1 MRLNL
6 GFLLLFLIGVFGTV
20 SADAQQTGQKAIP
33 NWSAPATWTPP
44 RSGRVHTLANITS
57 PLPFIGVTPCR
68 IADTRGNG
76 FEGDYGPPSLVAD
89 ATRSFTITGQCGI
102 PANAAAV
109 SFNFGALNAGG
120 PGDLTVFPAGSS
132 VPLVSTLNYNANT
145 PNIANAAIVP
155 LGDGGA
161 ITVQANAVAIDLII
175 DVNGYFAQSGV
186 AASNT
191 FLGSDAGNFTT
202 IGTENS
208 AFGGKALF
216 SNTTGNSNTATGYV
230 ALFGNTTGFENTA
243 NGAHALALNTKGNA
257 NTGTG
262 FNALF
267 GNTMAIGNTATGAF
281 ALFSTS
287 TGSENTGIGASSLTT
302 NIIGTGNTATGA
314 FALANTTGSSNIGIG
329 HSAGYFLTTG
339 NYNICIGNS
348 GVAGESGVIR
358 VGTVGVHGQAFLAG
372 VQGVT
377 TGGTGTPVLIDANG
391 QLGTISSSA
400 RFKDDIQDMGE
411 ATEGLLKLRPV
422 TFRYKAQPEGRTQF
436 GLIGEEVEKV
446 MPELVV
452 CSSSGEVETVL
463 YHKMPAMLLNELQ
476 KQQRQIEELK
486 SELAALRAAVGRK

>member
-1 MRLNL
+1 MRLNR
-6 GFLLLFLIGVFGTV
+6 GFLFLFLPGVFGAV
-20 SADAQQTGQKAIP
+20 IASAQQPQGAIP
-33 NWSAPATWTPP
+33 NWSTPATWTPP
-44 RSGRVHTLANITS
+44 RSGRVHALANITS

-89 ATRSFTITGQCGI
+89 ATRNFTITGQCGV

-109 SFNFGALNAGG
+109 SFNFGALNAAG
-120 PGDLTVFPAGSS
+120 PGDLRVFPAGSG

-145 PNIANAAIVP
+145 PSIANAAIVP

-161 ITVQANAVAIDLII
+161 ITVQADAVAIDLII

-191 FLGSDAGNFTT
+191 FLGRNAGNFTMG
-202 IGTENS
+202 GTENS
-208 AFGGKALF
+208 GFGGNTLS
-216 SNTTGNSNTATGYV
+216 SNTSGSSNTATGYV
-230 ALFGNTTGFENTA
+230 ALFGNTSGFENTA
-243 NGAHALALNTKGNA
+243 NGAHALALNTLGNA
-257 NTGTG
+257 NTATG

-267 GNTMAIGNTATGAF
+267 GNTMAISNTATGAF

-287 TGSENTGIGASSLTT
+287 RGSENTATGASALST
-302 NIIGTGNTATGA
+302 NITGTGNTAAGA
-314 FALANTTGSSNIGIG
+314 FALANTTGSTNIGIG
-329 HSAGYFLTTG
+329 HSAGFNLTSG
-339 NYNICIGNS
+339 NYNICIGNI
-348 GVAGESGVIR
+348 GVAGESGAIR
-358 VGTVGVHGQAFLAG
+358 IGTVGVHGQAFLAG

-391 QLGTISSSA
+391 ELGTISSSV

-411 ATEGLLKLRPV
+411 TTEGLLKLRPV

-452 CSSSGEVETVL
+452 CSSTGDVETVL
-463 YHKMPAMLLNELQ
+463 YHEMPAMLLNELQ
-476 KQQRQIEELK
+476 KQQREIQELK
-486 SELAALRAAVGRK
+486 SELSALRAVIGQK